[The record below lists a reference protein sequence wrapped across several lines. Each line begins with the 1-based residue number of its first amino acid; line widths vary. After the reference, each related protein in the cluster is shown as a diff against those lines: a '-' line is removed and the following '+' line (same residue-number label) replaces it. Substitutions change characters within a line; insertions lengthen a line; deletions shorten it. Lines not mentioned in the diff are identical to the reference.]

1 MKSPATSLFV
11 VFLALLLSV
20 PAFSQENNNDYI
32 TLEGSV
38 RDKDS
43 RRKLEFVHVT
53 VPGTSI
59 GTVTN
64 NDGEFMLKVKK
75 TDNVNKIMFSHI
87 GYKNTPFV
95 VDTVNMS
102 DINIYLTPASKN
114 LSEVIIRGGDAR
126 LIVEEALQLVRNNYA
141 QTSTLQTGFYR
152 ETAQKRKR
160 YINISEA
167 VINTYKTSYSN
178 NNILRDRVRVLK
190 GRKLLSPKT
199 SDTLA
204 VKLLGGPTLPVFLD
218 IVKNPDLLL
227 DPEILPYYKFDI
239 KEIAWLNERPHFV
252 IAFRPQVELPFALY
266 KGLLYID
273 QEKMSFSRAEF
284 SLDMEDILKATQAI
298 LHKKPFGLRFKPVEV
313 SFLVTYQ
320 ENNGFLHLNYVRNV
334 IRFKCDWKRRL
345 FSTTY
350 TIVSEMVATDNMVAN
365 EGISYKDSFK
375 KSHSLSD
382 EVDNFEDDD
391 FWGDYNIIE
400 PTESLEN
407 AVEKLRKLNLKNL
420 EKQK

>member
-218 IVKNPDLLL
+218 IVTELLL
-227 DPEILPYYKFDI
+227 GRSLVRRKKF
-239 KEIAWLNERPHFV
+239 E
-252 IAFRPQVELPFALY
+252 
-266 KGLLYID
+266 
-273 QEKMSFSRAEF
+273 
-284 SLDMEDILKATQAI
+284 ATI
-298 LHKKPFGLRFKPVEV
+298 
-313 SFLVTYQ
+313 
-320 ENNGFLHLNYVRNV
+320 
-334 IRFKCDWKRRL
+334 
-345 FSTTY
+345 
-350 TIVSEMVATDNMVAN
+350 
-365 EGISYKDSFK
+365 
-375 KSHSLSD
+375 
-382 EVDNFEDDD
+382 
-391 FWGDYNIIE
+391 
-400 PTESLEN
+400 
-407 AVEKLRKLNLKNL
+407 
-420 EKQK
+420 

>member
-1 MKSPATSLFV
+1 MKSPATSIFI
-11 VFLALLLSV
+11 VFLALLLSAPV
-20 PAFSQENNNDYI
+20 FSQENNNDYI
-32 TLEGSV
+32 TIEGLV
-38 RDKDS
+38 RDKES
-43 RRKLEFVHVT
+43 HRKLEFVHVT
-53 VPGTSI
+53 VPGTPI
-59 GTVTN
+59 GTITN
-64 NDGEFMLKVKK
+64 NDGEFLLKLKK
-75 TDNVNKIMFSHI
+75 SDNINKIMFSHI
-87 GYKNTPFV
+87 GYKNTPMA
-95 VDTVNMS
+95 VDTVNMEN
-102 DINIYLTPASKN
+102 INIFLAPASKN

-126 LIVEEALQLVRNNYA
+126 LIVEEALEMVSKNYA
-141 QTSTLQTGFYR
+141 QTGTLQTGFYR
-152 ETAQKRKR
+152 ETSQKRKR

-167 VINTYKTSYSN
+167 VINTYKTSYKN
-178 NNILRDRVRVLK
+178 KNILRDRVQVLK
-190 GRKLLSPKT
+190 GRKILSPKT
-199 SDTLA
+199 NDTIA

-218 IVKNPDLLL
+218 IVKNPDILL
-227 DPEILPYYKFDI
+227 DPEILPFYKFDI
-239 KEIAWLNERPHFV
+239 KEIAWLNERPHYV
-252 IAFRPQVELPFALY
+252 IAFTPQVELPFALY

-273 QEKMSFSRAEF
+273 QEKLSFSRAEF
-284 SLDMEDILKATQAI
+284 SLDMEDLLKATQAI

-350 TIVSEMVATDNMVAN
+350 TIVSEMVATDNSVAN

-382 EVDNFEDDD
+382 EVNNFEDDD

-407 AVEKLRKLNLKNL
+407 AVEKLRKLNIKSLK
-420 EKQK
+420 K